1 MTDLQPNWFDE
12 VATRAAQ
19 TLANTPL
26 SARPARVRPTCV
38 LDADSMPPQP
48 IGSYDTI
55 VCPIVG
61 CGEGLYLRTLLCT
74 PLLVG
79 TTAAELADPA
89 SAVTQEWRVECVA
102 GHVLVL
108 PEYTG
113 QDTCIFGADPEHR
126 DMARL
131 GETISGAKS

>member
-1 MTDLQPNWFDE
+1 MRNEIEFHDT
-12 VATRAAQ
+12 VA
-19 TLANTPL
+19 
-26 SARPARVRPTCV
+26 
-38 LDADSMPPQP
+38 
-48 IGSYDTI
+48 
-55 VCPIVG
+55 CPIAG
-61 CGEGLYLRTLLCT
+61 CGEGLYLRTLFCT

-79 TTAAELADPA
+79 TTAAELADLA
-89 SAVTQEWRVECVA
+89 SAITQEWRVECVA

-131 GETISGAKS
+131 SETTGWARS